1 MQRFFFNHRSDD
13 GQHEIDIEGMQLY
26 SLNQAIDEAV
36 FAVRSAMALAD
47 EPATGCFEIE
57 DAGRALVARVP
68 YATDPALPFEA
79 STLAILPAH

>member
-1 MQRFFFNHRSDD
+1 MQRFFFNHRSND
-13 GQHEIDIEGMQLY
+13 GQHEIDIEGMHLH

-36 FAVRSAMALAD
+36 FAVRGVMALAD

-68 YATDPALPFEA
+68 YAMDPTLHFEA
-79 STLAILPAH
+79 NELAILPAH

>member
-13 GQHEIDIEGMQLY
+13 GQHEIDIEGMQLH

-57 DAGRALVARVP
+57 DAGRVLVARVP
-68 YATDPALPFEA
+68 YTMDPSLPLEA
-79 STLAILPAH
+79 SELAILPTR